1 MFVNSICI
9 VYLGLKWVCFTC
21 MLMLIATLAFWGY
34 NQRFPGTLCRIT
46 EVSGLVLLEIMKSV
60 HACARFQFLLL
71 CCGFLSSSHAKYSGY
86 PYELC
91 N

>member
-21 MLMLIATLAFWGY
+21 MLMLIATLAHISFLGLLS
-34 NQRFPGTLCRIT
+34 GTLCRIT

-60 HACARFQFLLL
+60 HACARLHPVSFIVLWV
-71 CCGFLSSSHAKYSGY
+71 
-86 PYELC
+86 P
-91 N
+91 